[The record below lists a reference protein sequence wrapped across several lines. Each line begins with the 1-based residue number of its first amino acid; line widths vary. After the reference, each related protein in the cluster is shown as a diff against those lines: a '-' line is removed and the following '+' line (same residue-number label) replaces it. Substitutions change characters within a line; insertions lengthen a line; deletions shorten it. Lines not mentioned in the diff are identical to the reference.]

1 MPSEDINTVLS
12 RVTPEKSL
20 ALVEAWLVH
29 QAIPDISTLKFI
41 GALLDLDFEIVRYWF
56 YCRSNRDGIKRAFA
70 ESAKKTSSSSL
81 SAGGGPGIVLPPLDE
96 YYLLDKFSE
105 GLECDFL
112 SPPRSRSHQSR
123 PQEQEHE
130 QEQEPTHSSISVAQ
144 QRASHT
150 EQQQQKQRRGSNSV
164 SVEQQRTPHTQQQQQ
179 KQRRESNTASVE
191 QQQQQQRRGS
201 TTAAVTPHAN
211 LLKASRSTTTTSK
224 DAPEP
229 SKDVLKLFDDVIE
242 QDEDHVSLGS
252 VSIHIGGDRGKK
264 SSGVS
269 GGLPK
274 TVRSTKTPALE
285 VGGEP
290 VKKRGR
296 PLGSFKK
303 KPRLGPIDDHPPA
316 THPPL
321 TAESPSTE
329 ESLLAAGSSLT
340 TEPLPHSA
348 PTRYFKPVVLLP
360 FVASWTPS
368 TAGITAEP
376 APKESESTLIL
387 YHSEN
392 GMNDVSISAPTPIVL
407 TTGMAGDPVAGEA
420 SRRKFLEEQ
429 HSMEQRERRARS
441 RARSQVRAR
450 GRITAQS
457 KAPRTTRTK
466 PGGTHDRSKS
476 PKLGRSQRRVIH
488 LSDDDDDEN
497 YTANNDTGD
506 DGVNQEPPPPSNSGG
521 DGNKR
526 GKPRGSVLG
535 STQAFYKEFALIKA
549 KRREKQPAQDEASV
563 FKAYP
568 ERVDPSASATL
579 PQQKTPTPLSSE
591 APQWTSQHPLPPKL
605 ATSYFS
611 PFPESVYGLQGSLK
625 PYMGH
630 TNAPAEDVDPGVLE
644 LERVAS
650 RQRDM
655 ERRRKEEKGYGGYD
669 YDDDPLDTSDKGRSR
684 WDYDE
689 YEKPREVSRGR
700 SHSRRPL
707 NFRRESHFQV
717 VNRSKSPPR
726 RYDGYWQGTDNH
738 ADEIPSPHSQSQRR
752 YSLDGSRMPYSP
764 ENSHLPSTFPMHA
777 PSPKSPPHQQH
788 RSQSSHHPLD
798 DRRRPSQI
806 ASPERSRPHH
816 DNRRQLIRVY
826 NLAMDMSQV
835 PTAPASY
842 FAKGNGDAGTHNST
856 KVKER
861 PHQGS
866 PSAEGFRP
874 QVIKMEAAY
883 TSPPPPLRQPLL
895 KPTHPY
901 SPGSSPSPPRPS
913 DPYSPP
919 STLGT
924 SFSGTTSRDRN
935 QNQDLTAHQVDV
947 PVAEPEPLSRT
958 ESGRSVRRL
967 REDDGDRSGGHG
979 RSKSRHSHHK
989 RRQLDENTDPVSNRG
1004 RQGSSRSSRH
1014 EREDDRL
1021 CHHGDNGDRGS
1032 HDSHLQSR
1040 HRTREK
1046 RRLED
1051 GDQTRE
1057 AHPRSGDSHRSKDK
1071 NRRSSRARS
1080 TYRRSSPNGASLGQ
1094 EDSRGRGRRQ
1104 RDSSRDRRGQ
1114 DDRSSATKTT
1124 GSGSTRDGKNE
1135 GAKLEERVEWY
1146 NRREQVRDYYD

>member
-130 QEQEPTHSSISVAQ
+130 QEQEPTHSSIS
-144 QRASHT
+144 
-150 EQQQQKQRRGSNSV
+150 
-164 SVEQQRTPHTQQQQQ
+164 
-179 KQRRESNTASVE
+179 
-191 QQQQQQRRGS
+191 QRRGS
-201 TTAAVTPHAN
+201 TTAAVTPHTN

-316 THPPL
+316 TQPPL

-329 ESLLAAGSSLT
+329 ESLPAAGSSLT
-340 TEPLPHSA
+340 TEPPPHSA

-441 RARSQVRAR
+441 RARSQVQAR

-717 VNRSKSPPR
+717 GNRSKSPPR

-752 YSLDGSRMPYSP
+752 YSLDG
-764 ENSHLPSTFPMHA
+764 T
-777 PSPKSPPHQQH
+777 
-788 RSQSSHHPLD
+788 
-798 DRRRPSQI
+798 
-806 ASPERSRPHH
+806 
-816 DNRRQLIRVY
+816 
-826 NLAMDMSQV
+826 MDMSQV

-861 PHQGS
+861 PRQGS

-979 RSKSRHSHHK
+979 RSKSRRSHHK

-1032 HDSHLQSR
+1032 HDSHLQSRHRTREEKRRLEDGDRGSHDSHIQSR

-1104 RDSSRDRRGQ
+1104 RDSSRDRRDQ

>member
-1 MPSEDINTVLS
+1 MP
-12 RVTPEKSL
+12 VTPEKSL

-70 ESAKKTSSSSL
+70 ESAKKASSSSL
-81 SAGGGPGIVLPPLDE
+81 SAGGGLGIVLPPLDE

-144 QRASHT
+144 RRASHT

-201 TTAAVTPHAN
+201 TTAAVTPHTN

-229 SKDVLKLFDDVIE
+229 SKDVLKLFDDLIE

-316 THPPL
+316 TQPPL

-329 ESLLAAGSSLT
+329 ESLPAAGSSLT
-340 TEPLPHSA
+340 TEPPPYSA

-376 APKESESTLIL
+376 APKESESTSIL

-717 VNRSKSPPR
+717 GNRSKSPPR
-726 RYDGYWQGTDNH
+726 SCRLTNSTAASRVITLLTI
-738 ADEIPSPHSQSQRR
+738 ADVH
-752 YSLDGSRMPYSP
+752 
-764 ENSHLPSTFPMHA
+764 HKLPALSEAALIMTI
-777 PSPKSPPHQQH
+777 
-788 RSQSSHHPLD
+788 D
-798 DRRRPSQI
+798 DT
-806 ASPERSRPHH
+806 
-816 DNRRQLIRVY
+816 
-826 NLAMDMSQV
+826 MDMSQV

-861 PHQGS
+861 PRQGS

-895 KPTHPY
+895 TPTHPY
-901 SPGSSPSPPRPS
+901 SPGSLPSPPRPS

-935 QNQDLTAHQVDV
+935 QTQDLTAHQVDV

-989 RRQLDENTDPVSNRG
+989 RRQLDENTDPVSDRG

-1104 RDSSRDRRGQ
+1104 RDSSRDRRDQ